1 MKHKLL
7 ICALLFVA
15 GCSSQTISQS
25 AAESSPKQGCDAFVE
40 CADDAADAGSASFKE
55 AYESLNGKENANG
68 KIHRTITIADDHPF
82 LYASEQEVIERLDD
96 GESFYLYIGD
106 EKCPWCRAVIETAIA
121 KAAEHGVDEILYLP
135 IWDDEG
141 NEILRDKYELV
152 DGKPVQVSGGTA
164 GYQELLKRF
173 DSVLDSYTLT
183 ADDEKEVEV
192 GEKRIYAPS
201 FFRIIGGGREV
212 YMTTGIP
219 EDLTDPRAELSEDQ
233 EKEIANQLD
242 ELFKAGSLVNVK

>member
-15 GCSSQTISQS
+15 GCSSQTIPQP
-25 AAESSPKQGCDAFVE
+25 AASPSPKQGCDAFVE
-40 CADDAADAGSASFKE
+40 CTDETAETGSASFKE

-68 KIHRTITIADDHPF
+68 KIHRKITIAEDHPF
-82 LYASEQEVIERLDD
+82 LYASEQEVIERLDAGD
-96 GESFYLYIGD
+96 SFYLYIGD
-106 EKCPWCRAVIETAIA
+106 AKCPWCRAVIETAIA

-152 DGKPVQVSGGTA
+152 DGKPVQVSKGTA
-164 GYQELLKRF
+164 GYHELLKRF

-183 ADDEKEVEV
+183 TDDEKEVEV
-192 GEKRIYAPS
+192 GEKRIYAPNY
-201 FFRIIGGGREV
+201 FRIEDGGKTITMV
-212 YMTTGIP
+212 TGIP
-219 EDLTDPRAELSEDQ
+219 SDLSDPRAELSETQLQ
-233 EKEIANQLD
+233 EMAEIFDKFFQ
-242 ELFKAGSLVNVK
+242 